1 MTTATAQP
9 KMKRPERKPMQFR
22 VNIGVHTQDEP
33 RQKIDLETGEPA
45 VDDNNEPIMEM
56 QSVQYPSG
64 SVITTTKD
72 LCRKFNT
79 PGVYPDKF
87 TRIDNIGPP
96 EYNPSYTVPG
106 TVNATP
112 PQPVEQRRV
121 AGAITENVTPT
132 APSGPAPH
140 ETVEF
145 MTKEELEGTLRDEEI
160 NPDGKS
166 MDQMRDI
173 VRNLGGK
180 PTSSKPVNA
189 GPVPSV
195 GKKK

>member
-1 MTTATAQP
+1 MTTATATP
-9 KMKRPERKPMQFR
+9 TKSKRPERKPMQFR

-64 SVITTTKD
+64 SVIITTKD
-72 LCRKFNT
+72 LGRKFNT

-112 PQPVEQRRV
+112 PSPVERRV
-121 AGAITENVTPT
+121 AGAITENTTST
-132 APSGPAPH
+132 APTGPLPN

-160 NPDGKS
+160 NPVGKTVE
-166 MDQMRDI
+166 QMKEI
-173 VRNLGGK
+173 IRNLGG
-180 PTSSKPVNA
+180 TSSPKPNA
-189 GPVPSV
+189 GPVPQV
-195 GKKK
+195 GKRK